1 MDLNET
7 AVFVKVVQAGSFS
20 AAARQLGLPTSTVS
34 TRISRLEQRLGVT
47 LLQRTT
53 RRLSLTE
60 SGELY
65 YQHAAAGLGHMLEAE
80 AAVTASAGEPRG
92 RLRVTAPADF
102 GDSIL
107 VCLLEQL
114 RAAYPQ
120 INIDLLLTD
129 SYLDLVGEG
138 VDVAIRAGELSDSTL
153 IAKKTGI
160 ACWALFASPQ
170 YLDSAPPLESPRDL
184 GRHRCLQFTSFGKQ
198 QWSLSNR
205 KNNVSVPM
213 SGNLIINDLGVI
225 RLMILD
231 GQGIGLLPTYSC
243 REDVQAGELVRVLPK
258 WQARADPVHLVY
270 PRQRYVP
277 PKLRAFVDIA
287 AQVLNELLDADQ
299 NQI

>member
-1 MDLNET
+1 MDLNEA
-7 AVFVKVVQAGSFS
+7 AVFVRVVQAGSFS

-65 YQHAAAGLGHMLEAE
+65 YRHAATGLGHLLEAE
-80 AAVTASAGEPRG
+80 AAVTAYAGEPRG

-107 VCLLEQL
+107 VCLLERL

-120 INIDLLLTD
+120 INVDLLLTD
-129 SYLDLVGEG
+129 SYLDLVAEG
-138 VDVAIRAGELSDSTL
+138 VDVAIRAGALDDSTL
-153 IAKKTGI
+153 IAKRVGI
-160 ACWALFASPQ
+160 ACWALFASPE
-170 YLDSAPPLESPRDL
+170 YLDDAPPLASPRGL
-184 GRHRCLQFTSFGKQ
+184 GRHRCLQFTTFGKE
-198 QWSLSNR
+198 QWHLSSR
-205 KNNVSVPM
+205 KSRLTLPM
-213 SGNLIINDLGVI
+213 AGNLIVNDLGVI
-225 RLMILD
+225 RLMTLD
-231 GQGIGLLPTYSC
+231 GQGIGLLPTYIC
-243 REDVQAGELVRVLPK
+243 REDVQAGRLIRVLPK

-270 PRQRYVP
+270 PRQRFVP

-287 AQVLNELLDADQ
+287 AQVLNELLADE
-299 NQI
+299 